1 MTSSS
6 DRLVPF
12 RWPSTWT
19 DPAILGSFRNNPINC
34 LVFED
39 SSVEIAEA
47 ARSAG
52 LTVLKW
58 NSLGAAPMG
67 EVKWKAPAPRTVI
80 TGLEWPRMKM
90 AARRSADA
98 ESGPTGAPWIDSN
111 TWISRLAAV
120 RAPHRPIWLAFQ
132 PDKDAP
138 PSGESAYK
146 IAIADSAAAGA
157 HWIVTLDE
165 GLAKGIATGNDEA
178 RKAWS
183 SIAAALAFFENHR
196 DWAAWEPSGSIGVL
210 SSFSG
215 KDEFLGTEVL
225 NLAARR
231 SLLYR
236 VLDRSVPSSHKLAGL
251 RAVLYV
257 DNDPPSSELKA
268 RLEEFVRVG
277 GLLIL
282 PQALASTFKGGASRQ
297 CAVTGYELRTFG
309 NGSLAIAQREWEDP
323 YFVAADVHSL
333 VKRRNDPVTLFNGRS
348 LWEHYSESP
357 DAHAALLQ
365 LVAFTGR
372 PAESVSL
379 MPLRHWRSATLH
391 TIESA
396 TPVALEPVGVD
407 GRPEFHLPPFSHYA
421 ALEFRS

>member
-1 MTSSS
+1 MRSP
-6 DRLVPF
+6 VPPAL
-12 RWPSTWT
+12 RGSTRTPGSPDWP
-19 DPAILGSFRNNPINC
+19 PC
-34 LVFED
+34 
-39 SSVEIAEA
+39 
-47 ARSAG
+47 
-52 LTVLKW
+52 
-58 NSLGAAPMG
+58 
-67 EVKWKAPAPRTVI
+67 
-80 TGLEWPRMKM
+80 
-90 AARRSADA
+90 ARRIVRFGWRS
-98 ESGPTGAPWIDSN
+98 SPTK
-111 TWISRLAAV
+111 TRR
-120 RAPHRPIWLAFQ
+120 RA
-132 PDKDAP
+132 
-138 PSGESAYK
+138 GESAYN

-282 PQALASTFKGGASRQ
+282 PQALASTFKGGLPAS
-297 CAVTGYELRTFG
+297 
-309 NGSLAIAQREWEDP
+309 AQ
-323 YFVAADVHSL
+323 S
-333 VKRRNDPVTLFNGRS
+333 PVTNYG
-348 LWEHYSESP
+348 
-357 DAHAALLQ
+357 
-365 LVAFTGR
+365 
-372 PAESVSL
+372 
-379 MPLRHWRSATLH
+379 RSATDH
-391 TIESA
+391 WPSPSA
-396 TPVALEPVGVD
+396 NGRTPTSWPLMFIAW
-407 GRPEFHLPPFSHYA
+407 
-421 ALEFRS
+421 